1 MPKTLPDGK
10 IEVEKGDTLWDIYG
24 SDWKNAS
31 GYSGDPKKLKIGSV
45 LPAVQKKDPV
55 STLSTD
61 DGEDILDQTKKK
73 FDTQYGFEDDIR
85 EGDTRI
91 NPETGIKEVFTPEG
105 TFAPV
110 DVVTDKKGEE
120 VTTDVGDK
128 DVEDTETGYSFE
140 EAQEIWGKDF
150 TGIRRGADGLFYPD
164 SSAYERA
171 GIKGLETD
179 EDLED
184 LTGEVDEA
192 DQLIED
198 EYAKWQGYNVETD
211 PAFISQ
217 TNAITAQYDI
227 LRRQMEQKN
236 KARQRAIETMGFRH
250 GTRQYAGAIQLGIEG
265 EELKQAGQRIADITA
280 QELAAKS
287 EARIAFENNE
297 YTRFSQKV
305 DVLQGIRQNKA
316 DALTAYNESLIA
328 ASKAMTDQIKE
339 EREAAKDERERQ
351 ESTTENLSHLA
362 LTSLTGDSEADM
374 AMLQSLADQYEGIDV
389 NMLSSQVVKL
399 QTDMENDLMT
409 SDIKEY
415 RLAVSQGYEGLF
427 RDWQKE
433 QKSEKIISG
442 GGGSKFRLD
451 PKTGKYTMVIAPIWK
466 ETTTLNGDPLFVT
479 EDGEEIDITTVAGIK
494 RTIEIGKERNEPVS
508 RADMKA
514 FIDENTKALTVGSI
528 DGLLDEAFGVES
540 PKEESVI
547 QIQKV
552 FANLSK
558 LKELGTSQDKARE
571 QILAA
576 NKLTETTQLI
586 EDLLD
591 NVYGK
596 EKVGKFKKFF
606 GRGA

>member
-140 EAQEIWGKDF
+140 EAQEIWGNDF

-558 LKELGTSQDKARE
+558 LKELGISQDKARE

>member
-140 EAQEIWGKDF
+140 EAQEIWGNDF